1 MGRKKIQI
9 SRIGDERNRQVT
21 FTKRKFGLMKKAYEL
36 SVLCDCEIALIIF
49 NGSNKLFQYASTDM
63 DKVLLKYT
71 EYNEPHESRTNADII
86 EMLSKKDK
94 GPSDSPDIEHQAQL
108 PTPGT
113 IDRYKRI
120 DKEFEQM
127 FSTTLRHQVPSQFSS
142 HSSIPVS
149 VPVTSGGMP
158 GLLPPHGMPQEQQ
171 SVHSLYPPPGRTHR
185 SPLPR
190 SPLATGHSPQRSPTG
205 NGFMSVPP
213 SHQQQQQQ
221 RDPSPS
227 MQHVQQD
234 RTSPMPPSAA
244 KNISP
249 SSPTPQPNHR
259 PNLHVVIPNPRT
271 NPPMDPGRDPGDGQL
286 TTPIVTLATP
296 SIPSIYHTHHQQ
308 PQAYPGEYHLP
319 LTSSEMPGFIMQ
331 NPQWSHQQLHQ
342 SLPSSQ
348 QMFPT
353 SLSHHHTPM
362 INIKTEPASPPQ
374 KTADSRGVQ
383 RPHNDRSPMMEQH
396 IPNYSGGEAMD
407 DNSMMMQNGD
417 VPNKRQR
424 IGPGPSTSPG
434 WTTT

>member
-1 MGRKKIQI
+1 
-9 SRIGDERNRQVT
+9 
-21 FTKRKFGLMKKAYEL
+21 MKKAYEL

-94 GPSDSPDIEHQAQL
+94 GPSDSPDIEHQPQL

-120 DKEFEQM
+120 DKEFQEM
-127 FSTTLRHQVPSQFSS
+127 FTTIRHPAAPGSQFHQSP
-142 HSSIPVS
+142 IPVS

-158 GLLPPHGMPQEQQ
+158 GLLPPHGMPQEQP

-190 SPLATGHSPQRSPTG
+190 SPLATAHSPQRSPTTG

-213 SHQQQQQQ
+213 SHQQQ
-221 RDPSPS
+221 RETSPS
-227 MQHVQQD
+227 MQHQVQQD
-234 RTSPMPPSAA
+234 RTSPHPA
-244 KNISP
+244 KMQSP
-249 SSPTPQPNHR
+249 SSPTPQPNNQQQQPHR

-271 NPPMDPGRDPGDGQL
+271 NPPSMDPGRDPGDGQL

-296 SIPSIYHTHHQQ
+296 SIPSIYHSHHQQ
-308 PQAYPGEYHLP
+308 PTAYPGEYLP

-342 SLPSSQ
+342 SLPSQ

-374 KTADSRGVQ
+374 KDSRGVQ
-383 RPHNDRSPMMEQH
+383 RPHNDRSPMMDH
-396 IPNYSGGEAMD
+396 MPNYSGGEAMD
-407 DNSMMMQNGD
+407 ETSMMQMQQNGD
-417 VPNKRQR
+417 VPNPKRQR